1 MLLWYH
7 GRMFYFLNNATTC
20 NVLKPANLC
29 TGSGYKLVDLKIP
42 SGYVC
47 FEPTLAR
54 MEEQRIGQN
63 QDLKPGIARSSNCR
77 FESGRSEI
85 VIRYFR
91 LMLKGNP
98 CLYFLIFKFVSSF
111 LNQVFS
117 FYNQILNF
125 FLANMIWYCS
135 KRIFHLRVKQLIQFK
150 FFFQIA
156 FILFRNNLTDI
167 IKFIYFQFIFQNIN
181 INYFL
186 IFSLQSP
193 KTK

>member
-1 MLLWYH
+1 MVFHICTPCACNHPLLYEMLLWYH
-7 GRMFYFLNNATTC
+7 GRMFNFLNNATTC

-91 LMLKGNP
+91 LMLKEIP
-98 CLYFLIFKFVSSF
+98 VYISSF
-111 LNQVFS
+111 SNSPKHKL
-117 FYNQILNF
+117 YL
-125 FLANMIWYCS
+125 
-135 KRIFHLRVKQLIQFK
+135 FHLF
-150 FFFQIA
+150 
-156 FILFRNNLTDI
+156 
-167 IKFIYFQFIFQNIN
+167 
-181 INYFL
+181 
-186 IFSLQSP
+186 
-193 KTK
+193 